1 MELLI
6 FRACHN
12 CAMLIVSI
20 FLTLCHIMY
29 NIFYLTIYINML
41 YYRQLAI
48 TLAEQGGV
56 SSMKNLFIKSLPPEL
71 AIALKVRAAEK
82 DWKIRDMV
90 IAALKAYLTAE
101 RGK

>member
-1 MELLI
+1 
-6 FRACHN
+6 
-12 CAMLIVSI
+12 
-20 FLTLCHIMY
+20 
-29 NIFYLTIYINML
+29 ML